1 MWYICGVGV
10 KAIMS
15 DELHLAPIVVRCK
28 RIRKHPSA
36 NQPRLTTASCSF
48 EFIGRSAITCFT
60 CLSSTVT
67 NVYIDAHLT
76 RAESS
81 ETAYIDRISVVVKDL
96 RLKDKDKDEDLKIGQ
111 HWFWVTVGRMT
122 LNKTIQGGPKGK
134 PQTFVHIF
142 AKLLTD
148 FQFFSPAHSAEML

>member
-1 MWYICGVGV
+1 MLV
-10 KAIMS
+10 S
-15 DELHLAPIVVRCK
+15 LARSS
-28 RIRKHPSA
+28 R
-36 NQPRLTTASCSF
+36 NASLDQ
-48 EFIGRSAITCFT
+48 EARS
-60 CLSSTVT
+60 S
-67 NVYIDAHLT
+67 
-76 RAESS
+76 
-81 ETAYIDRISVVVKDL
+81 SVVVKDL
-96 RLKDKDKDEDLKIGQ
+96 RLKDKDKDKDLMSKDKDKDEDLKIGQ